1 MHAFLNKGLAVCY
14 RATAANRLSSSRRS
28 KLAAAAP
35 RSNAAAMGGPGR
47 QAGRHAAAAAA
58 YDDPQCPSVSKRRQ
72 LRPAAAS
79 AAHLIRCQVG
89 RLSIAAARIMR
100 RRQRR
105 PPLHPPRR
113 SMAVATTRAHRSA
126 HTRLGLIARGLRQ
139 PCCASTSTLLPRS
152 AGPGLWSPPPLPAGC
167 VPPPART
174 ADPAEALRLLR
185 RDGQCLYQVLSSAA
199 AEAAGAEKLRATALT
214 LPARIFRPSL
224 ARFKPPERI
233 AGGGWDG
240 KAWRG
245 YLVTGPDRGHLP
257 NAPHMDG
264 GELKSDYFMLFFAE
278 VPEQGGRSYLLDG
291 SAILSSLPAQ
301 IWVWP
306 SSPKCLA
313 AVDGKQRVT

>member
-1 MHAFLNKGLAVCY
+1 MRSTSISLVIY

-47 QAGRHAAAAAA
+47 QPGR
-58 YDDPQCPSVSKRRQ
+58 PPCRRCCG
-72 LRPAAAS
+72 LRRPAVSLCLQATAAPAGGGKRS
-79 AAHLIRCQVG
+79 PSDTMPGWAALHSG
-89 RLSIAAARIMR
+89 RAHHAPAPAQAA
-100 RRQRR
+100 
-105 PPLHPPRR
+105 PPRR